1 MCGAGAV
8 KSHDSHNEVAVI
20 VQYSGKCMD
29 KADDEYT
36 VTVHCDG
43 CPGVVHCV
51 NKFCE
56 VT

>member
-1 MCGAGAV
+1 M

-20 VQYSGKCMD
+20 VHYSGKCMD